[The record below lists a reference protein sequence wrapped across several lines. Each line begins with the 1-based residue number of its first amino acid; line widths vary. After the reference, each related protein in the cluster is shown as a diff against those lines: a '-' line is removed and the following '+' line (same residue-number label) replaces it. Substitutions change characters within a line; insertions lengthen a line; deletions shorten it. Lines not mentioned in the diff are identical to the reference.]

1 MQAQSYGSL
10 SNLSPHSPRREPNCK
25 PDQQAVQKGR
35 GAASSVAIFETS
47 PDSIIVDTHNSGATL
62 VASMGDFLMRSLTSV
77 LIPRQ
82 LQGGSGPE
90 PAATHESG
98 TTASQRARLRQ
109 IGLIPNKSDRWS
121 LREQVRPLE
130 MWIPTSLRFLLPQRF
145 CASCCRQTVRSALS
159 ASTLREQF
167 YVMLRTAHSV
177 RAR

>member
-35 GAASSVAIFETS
+35 GAASAVANDETS
-47 PDSIIVDTHNSGATL
+47 PDSRIVDTHNSEATL
-62 VASMGDFLMRSLTSV
+62 IASMGDFPMRSLAPV

-90 PAATHESG
+90 PAATHACG

-130 MWIPTSLRFLLPQRF
+130 MWIPTSLQFLLPQRF
-145 CASCCRQTVRSALS
+145 CSSCCIDGSALLVASKQS
-159 ASTLREQF
+159 APP
-167 YVMLRTAHSV
+167 
-177 RAR
+177 

>member
-35 GAASSVAIFETS
+35 GAASSVASNETS

-130 MWIPTSLRFLLPQRF
+130 MWIPTSLRCLLPQRL
-145 CASCCRQTVRSALS
+145 CASFCRQTIRSALS
-159 ASTLREQF
+159 APAL
-167 YVMLRTAHSV
+167 L
-177 RAR
+177 